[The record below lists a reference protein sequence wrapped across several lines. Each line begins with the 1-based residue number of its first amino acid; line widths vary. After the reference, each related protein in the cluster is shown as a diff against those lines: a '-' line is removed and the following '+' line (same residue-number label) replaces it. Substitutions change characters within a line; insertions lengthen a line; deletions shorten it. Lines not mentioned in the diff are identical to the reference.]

1 MAGMPNGAVPPST
14 PAQVLE
20 HVEDLSRWCR
30 KKSPDF
36 HLAEDVV
43 QQTVLDAL
51 RSLARVRHPRHLRG
65 WMFRVAQ
72 RRSVDAHRNTRGELP
87 LTSEPAAPERCDA
100 VDQLR
105 REEVQ
110 TEVRRL
116 LRRLPLFLRLPM
128 RLHYLKGYPLREVAV
143 RLESTVNGIKSRLY
157 RARRILRHELRK

>member
-1 MAGMPNGAVPPST
+1 MPNGALPPST

-30 KKSPDF
+30 KRSSDF

-51 RSLARVRHPRHLRG
+51 RSLAHVRHPRHLRG

-72 RRSVDAHRNTRGELP
+72 RRFVDAHRSTHGELQ
-87 LTSEPAAPERCDA
+87 LTTEPAAPERCDA
-100 VDQLR
+100 VDKLR
-105 REEVQ
+105 REEAQ

-116 LRRLPLFLRLPM
+116 MRRLPVFLRLPM
-128 RLHYLKGYPLREVAV
+128 RLHYLKGYPLREVAA
-143 RLESTVNGIKSRLY
+143 RLGSTVNGIKSRLY
-157 RARRILRHELRK
+157 RARRILRRELRE